1 MSPNYRTI
9 KAFPLSTQA
18 SFEADC
24 LWKETAGEYPR
35 VREKRKG
42 EQNVKTAQLKS
53 SKKSVAIWGVTASL
67 LLVATILPAANALE
81 ISLPSVVEVEA
92 ISSSAIIENSDAT
105 ASLLADEDLAA
116 TASGAIFSSDL
127 ALVSSVSRQVELA
140 RSPLGAKKVAKS
152 ILLNEYGFS
161 EKEYK
166 CLNSLWTKESNWN
179 YKARNKNSGAHGIPQ
194 ALPASKMNVVSTDW
208 RTNPVTQIRWGLRYI
223 SIRYETPCK
232 ALAKHK
238 RSNYY

>member
-1 MSPNYRTI
+1 MKSAI
-9 KAFPLSTQA
+9 
-18 SFEADC
+18 
-24 LWKETAGEYPR
+24 
-35 VREKRKG
+35 V
-42 EQNVKTAQLKS
+42 KS
-53 SKKSVAIWGVTASL
+53 SKKSVAIWGVSASL
-67 LLVATILPAANALE
+67 LLVATLLPAASALE
-81 ISLPSVVEVEA
+81 TSLPSTLEQDSTKSA
-92 ISSSAIIENSDAT
+92 AIIEPDE
-105 ASLLADEDLAA
+105 ASVSLFTEDDLAA

-140 RSPLGAKKVAKS
+140 RTPVGAKKVAKS

-166 CLNSLWTKESNWN
+166 CLNRLWTKESHWN
-179 YKARNKNSGAHGIPQ
+179 YKARNKISGAHGIPQ
-194 ALPASKMNVVSTDW
+194 ALPASKMNVISTDW

-232 ALAKHK
+232 ALAKHT

>member
-1 MSPNYRTI
+1 MKS
-9 KAFPLSTQA
+9 AL
-18 SFEADC
+18 
-24 LWKETAGEYPR
+24 
-35 VREKRKG
+35 
-42 EQNVKTAQLKS
+42 LKS
-53 SKKSVAIWGVTASL
+53 SKKSVAIWGVSASL
-67 LLVATILPAANALE
+67 LLVATILPAASALE
-81 ISLPSVVEVEA
+81 TTLPSTLEQDSTKSAAVVEPDQAAV
-92 ISSSAIIENSDAT
+92 SM
-105 ASLLADEDLAA
+105 LAEDDLAA

-140 RSPLGAKKVAKS
+140 RTPLGAKKVAKS

-179 YKARNKNSGAHGIPQ
+179 YKARNKSSGAHGIPQ

>member
-1 MSPNYRTI
+1 MKS
-9 KAFPLSTQA
+9 AL
-18 SFEADC
+18 
-24 LWKETAGEYPR
+24 
-35 VREKRKG
+35 
-42 EQNVKTAQLKS
+42 LKS
-53 SKKSVAIWGVTASL
+53 SKKSVAIWGVSASL
-67 LLVATILPAANALE
+67 LLVATLLPAANALE
-81 ISLPSVVEVEA
+81 ISVPSTLEQDSPQSA
-92 ISSSAIIENSDAT
+92 AIIESDE
-105 ASLLADEDLAA
+105 ASVSLFAEDDLAA

-127 ALVSSVSRQVELA
+127 ALVSSVSHQVEMA
-140 RSPLGAKKVAKS
+140 RTPLGAKKVAKS

-166 CLNSLWTKESNWN
+166 CLNRLWTKESHWN
-179 YKARNKNSGAHGIPQ
+179 YKARNKSSGAHGIAQ

>member
-1 MSPNYRTI
+1 
-9 KAFPLSTQA
+9 
-18 SFEADC
+18 
-24 LWKETAGEYPR
+24 
-35 VREKRKG
+35 
-42 EQNVKTAQLKS
+42 VKSALLKS
-53 SKKSVAIWGVTASL
+53 SKKSVAIWMVSASL

-81 ISLPSVVEVEA
+81 ISVPSTVEIEA
-92 ISSSAIIENSDAT
+92 AKVAAIVDPGESSVSV
-105 ASLLADEDLAA
+105 LAEDDLAA
-116 TASGAIFSSDL
+116 TASGAIFSSEL
-127 ALVSSVSRQVELA
+127 ALVSSVSRQVEMA
-140 RSPLGAKKVAKS
+140 RTPLGAKKVAKS

-166 CLNSLWTKESNWN
+166 CLNSLWTKESHWN
-179 YKARNKNSGAHGIPQ
+179 YKARNKSSGAHGIAQ

>member
-1 MSPNYRTI
+1 
-9 KAFPLSTQA
+9 
-18 SFEADC
+18 
-24 LWKETAGEYPR
+24 
-35 VREKRKG
+35 
-42 EQNVKTAQLKS
+42 
-53 SKKSVAIWGVTASL
+53 
-67 LLVATILPAANALE
+67 VATILPAANALE

-92 ISSSAIIENSDAT
+92 AKSAAIIETPDST
-105 ASLLADEDLAA
+105 APLLAEDDLSA

-166 CLNSLWTKESNWN
+166 CLNSLWTKESHWN
-179 YKARNKNSGAHGIPQ
+179 YKARNKRSGAHGIPQ
-194 ALPASKMNVVSTDW
+194 ALPASKMSVVSTDW

>member
-1 MSPNYRTI
+1 M
-9 KAFPLSTQA
+9 
-18 SFEADC
+18 E
-24 LWKETAGEYPR
+24 
-35 VREKRKG
+35 G
-42 EQNVKTAQLKS
+42 EQTVKTAMIKS
-53 SKKSVAIWGVTASL
+53 SKKLVAIWGVTTSV
-67 LLVATILPAANALE
+67 LLVATILPAASALE
-81 ISLPSVVEVEA
+81 TALPSMIEIEA
-92 ISSSAIIENSDAT
+92 AASSAIVDPADST
-105 ASLLADEDLAA
+105 AALLAEDDLSA

-140 RSPLGAKKVAKS
+140 RTPLGAKKVAKS
-152 ILLNEYGFS
+152 ILLDEYGFS

>member
-1 MSPNYRTI
+1 MK
-9 KAFPLSTQA
+9 KATSKF
-18 SFEADC
+18 
-24 LWKETAGEYPR
+24 TA
-35 VREKRKG
+35 
-42 EQNVKTAQLKS
+42 KS
-53 SKKSVAIWGVTASL
+53 IATGGVLASL
-67 LLVATILPAANALE
+67 LLAATLLPNANALE
-81 ISLPSVVEVEA
+81 QTPPSVVILEPAGANLE
-92 ISSSAIIENSDAT
+92 ITGSDSALFAEDDLSAT
-105 ASLLADEDLAA
+105 AA
-116 TASGAIFSSDL
+116 GAIFSKDL

-140 RSPLGAKKVAKS
+140 RTPMGAKKVAKS
-152 ILLNEYGFS
+152 ILLDEYGFS

-166 CLNSLWTKESNWN
+166 CLNSLWTQESHWN
-179 YKARNKNSGAHGIPQ
+179 YKARNPRSGAHGIAQ

>member
-1 MSPNYRTI
+1 M
-9 KAFPLSTQA
+9 
-18 SFEADC
+18 
-24 LWKETAGEYPR
+24 
-35 VREKRKG
+35 KR
-42 EQNVKTAQLKS
+42 ALLKS
-53 SKKSVAIWGVTASL
+53 SKKSVAIWGVTSSL

-81 ISLPSVVEVEA
+81 IAVPASLEIEV
-92 ISSSAIIENSDAT
+92 SNTSAIIEPTESSV
-105 ASLLADEDLAA
+105 SLLAEDDLSA

-140 RSPLGAKKVAKS
+140 RTPSGAKKVAKS

-166 CLNSLWTKESNWN
+166 CLNSLWTKESHWN

-194 ALPASKMNVVSTDW
+194 ALPASKMNVISTDW

>member
-1 MSPNYRTI
+1 MKS
-9 KAFPLSTQA
+9 AL
-18 SFEADC
+18 
-24 LWKETAGEYPR
+24 
-35 VREKRKG
+35 
-42 EQNVKTAQLKS
+42 LKS
-53 SKKSVAIWGVTASL
+53 SKKSVAIWGVSASL
-67 LLVATILPAANALE
+67 LLVATPLPAASALE
-81 ISLPSVVEVEA
+81 ISTPSTLEQDSPMSA
-92 ISSSAIIENSDAT
+92 AIIGPDE
-105 ASLLADEDLAA
+105 ASVSLFAEDDLAA

-140 RSPLGAKKVAKS
+140 RTPLGAKKVAKS

-166 CLNSLWTKESNWN
+166 CLNRLWTKESHWN
-179 YKARNKNSGAHGIPQ
+179 YKARNKISGAHGIPQ
-194 ALPASKMNVVSTDW
+194 ALPASKMNVISTDW

>member
-1 MSPNYRTI
+1 
-9 KAFPLSTQA
+9 
-18 SFEADC
+18 
-24 LWKETAGEYPR
+24 
-35 VREKRKG
+35 
-42 EQNVKTAQLKS
+42 VKTALLKS
-53 SKKSVAIWGVTASL
+53 SKKSVAIWGLTSAL

-81 ISLPSVVEVEA
+81 IAAPSTVELETA
-92 ISSSAIIENSDAT
+92 KAAAIIEPTESA
-105 ASLLADEDLAA
+105 ASMFSEDDLSA

-127 ALVSSVSRQVELA
+127 ALVSSASRQVELA
-140 RSPLGAKKVAKS
+140 RTPLGAKKVAKS

-166 CLNSLWTKESNWN
+166 CLNSLWNKESHWN
-179 YKARNKNSGAHGIPQ
+179 YKARNKNSGAHGIAQ

-232 ALAKHK
+232 ALAKHN

>member
-1 MSPNYRTI
+1 
-9 KAFPLSTQA
+9 
-18 SFEADC
+18 
-24 LWKETAGEYPR
+24 
-35 VREKRKG
+35 
-42 EQNVKTAQLKS
+42 VKSAIVKS
-53 SKKSVAIWGVTASL
+53 SKKSVAIWGVGASL
-67 LLVATILPAANALE
+67 LLVATILPAASALE
-81 ISLPSVVEVEA
+81 IAVPSTVEQDSPKSAAILEPDEASVSLFAE
-92 ISSSAIIENSDAT
+92 D
-105 ASLLADEDLAA
+105 DLAA

-140 RSPLGAKKVAKS
+140 RTPIGAKKVAKS

-166 CLNSLWTKESNWN
+166 CLNSLWTKESHWN
-179 YKARNKNSGAHGIPQ
+179 YKARNKSSGAHGIAQ

>member
-1 MSPNYRTI
+1 MKSAI
-9 KAFPLSTQA
+9 
-18 SFEADC
+18 
-24 LWKETAGEYPR
+24 
-35 VREKRKG
+35 V
-42 EQNVKTAQLKS
+42 KS
-53 SKKSVAIWGVTASL
+53 SKKSVAIWGVSASL
-67 LLVATILPAANALE
+67 LLVATILPAASALE
-81 ISLPSVVEVEA
+81 TSLPSTLEQDSTRTA
-92 ISSSAIIENSDAT
+92 AIIEPDE
-105 ASLLADEDLAA
+105 ASVSLFAEDDLAA

-140 RSPLGAKKVAKS
+140 RTPLGAKKVAKS

-166 CLNSLWTKESNWN
+166 CLNSLWTKESHWN
-179 YKARNKNSGAHGIPQ
+179 YKARNKSSGAHGIAQ

>member
-1 MSPNYRTI
+1 M
-9 KAFPLSTQA
+9 
-18 SFEADC
+18 E
-24 LWKETAGEYPR
+24 
-35 VREKRKG
+35 G
-42 EQNVKTAQLKS
+42 EQTVKTAMINS
-53 SKKSVAIWGVTASL
+53 SKKLVAIWGVTTSV

-81 ISLPSVVEVEA
+81 TALPSMIEIEA
-92 ISSSAIIENSDAT
+92 AANSAIVDPADST
-105 ASLLADEDLAA
+105 AALLAEDDLSA

-140 RSPLGAKKVAKS
+140 RTPLGAKKVAKS
-152 ILLNEYGFS
+152 ILLDEYGFS

>member
-1 MSPNYRTI
+1 
-9 KAFPLSTQA
+9 
-18 SFEADC
+18 
-24 LWKETAGEYPR
+24 
-35 VREKRKG
+35 
-42 EQNVKTAQLKS
+42 VKSALLKS
-53 SKKSVAIWGVTASL
+53 SKKSVAIWGVSASL
-67 LLVATILPAANALE
+67 LLVATILPAASALE
-81 ISLPSVVEVEA
+81 TTLPSTLEQDSTKSAAVVEPDQAAV
-92 ISSSAIIENSDAT
+92 
-105 ASLLADEDLAA
+105 SLLAEDDLAA

-140 RSPLGAKKVAKS
+140 RTPLGAKKVAKS

-166 CLNSLWTKESNWN
+166 CLNSLWTKESHWN

>member
-1 MSPNYRTI
+1 MKS
-9 KAFPLSTQA
+9 AL
-18 SFEADC
+18 
-24 LWKETAGEYPR
+24 
-35 VREKRKG
+35 
-42 EQNVKTAQLKS
+42 LKS
-53 SKKSVAIWGVTASL
+53 SKKSVAIWGVSASL
-67 LLVATILPAANALE
+67 LLVATILPAASALE
-81 ISLPSVVEVEA
+81 TTLPSTLEQDSTKSAAVVEPDQAAV
-92 ISSSAIIENSDAT
+92 
-105 ASLLADEDLAA
+105 SLLAEDDLAA

-140 RSPLGAKKVAKS
+140 RTPLGAKKVAKS

-166 CLNSLWTKESNWN
+166 CLNSLWTKESHWN

>member
-1 MSPNYRTI
+1 MKS
-9 KAFPLSTQA
+9 AL
-18 SFEADC
+18 
-24 LWKETAGEYPR
+24 
-35 VREKRKG
+35 
-42 EQNVKTAQLKS
+42 LKS
-53 SKKSVAIWGVTASL
+53 SKKSAAIWGVSASL
-67 LLVATILPAANALE
+67 LLVATLLPAANALE
-81 ISLPSVVEVEA
+81 ISVPSTLEQDSPQSA
-92 ISSSAIIENSDAT
+92 AIIESDE
-105 ASLLADEDLAA
+105 ASVSLFAEDDLAA

-166 CLNSLWTKESNWN
+166 CLNSLWTKESHWN
-179 YKARNKNSGAHGIPQ
+179 YKARNKSSGAHGIAQ

-232 ALAKHK
+232 AWAKHK

>member
-1 MSPNYRTI
+1 
-9 KAFPLSTQA
+9 
-18 SFEADC
+18 
-24 LWKETAGEYPR
+24 
-35 VREKRKG
+35 
-42 EQNVKTAQLKS
+42 VKSALLKS
-53 SKKSVAIWGVTASL
+53 SKKSVAIWGVSASL
-67 LLVATILPAANALE
+67 LLVATLLPAASALE
-81 ISLPSVVEVEA
+81 TSLPSTLEQDSTKSA
-92 ISSSAIIENSDAT
+92 AIIEPDE
-105 ASLLADEDLAA
+105 ASVSLFAEDDLAA

-140 RSPLGAKKVAKS
+140 RTPLGAKRVAKS

-166 CLNSLWTKESNWN
+166 CLNRLWTKESHWN
-179 YKARNKNSGAHGIPQ
+179 YKARNKISGAHGIPQ
-194 ALPASKMNVVSTDW
+194 ALPASKMNVISTDW